1 MVKLTLE
8 IKEKDDDLKVQLLDP
23 TEKQL
28 ESASDNEKFLAQ
40 AFKELFDEKLL
51 DLLQTKFDNK

>member
-51 DLLQTKFDNK
+51 ELLQTKFDNK

>member
-28 ESASDNEKFLAQ
+28 ESASDNEKFIAQ

-51 DLLQTKFDNK
+51 DLLQTKFDSK

>member
-28 ESASDNEKFLAQ
+28 ESASDNEKYLAQ

>member
-8 IKEKDDDLKVQLLDP
+8 IKEKDKDLKVNLLNP

-28 ESASDNEKFLAQ
+28 ETASENEKFIAQ
-40 AFKELFDEKLL
+40 AFKDLFDEQLL
-51 DLLQTKFDNK
+51 WLLQEKFDNK

>member
-8 IKEKDDDLKVQLLDP
+8 IKENGQDLKVKLLDP

-28 ESASDNEKFLAQ
+28 ESASDNEKFIAQ
-40 AFKELFDEKLL
+40 AFKDLFDEKLL
-51 DLLQTKFDNK
+51 WLLQEKFDNK

>member
-8 IKEKDDDLKVQLLDP
+8 IKEKDKDLKVNLLNP

-28 ESASDNEKFLAQ
+28 ETASENEKFIAQ
-40 AFKELFDEKLL
+40 AFKDLFDEKLL
-51 DLLQTKFDNK
+51 WLLQEKFDNK

>member
-40 AFKELFDEKLL
+40 AFKELFNEKLL
-51 DLLQTKFDNK
+51 ELLQTKFDNK

>member
-8 IKEKDDDLKVQLLDP
+8 IKEKDNDLKVQLLDP

-51 DLLQTKFDNK
+51 ELLQTKFDNK

>member
-8 IKEKDDDLKVQLLDP
+8 IKEKDKDLKVNLLNP

-28 ESASDNEKFLAQ
+28 ETASENEKFIAQ
-40 AFKELFDEKLL
+40 AFKDLFDDKLL
-51 DLLQTKFDNK
+51 WLLQEKFDNK

>member
-8 IKEKDDDLKVQLLDP
+8 IKEKGQDLKVQLLDP

-28 ESASDNEKFLAQ
+28 ESASENEKFIAQ
-40 AFKELFDEKLL
+40 AFKDLFNDKLL
-51 DLLQTKFDNK
+51 DLLQTEFDNK

>member
-8 IKEKDDDLKVQLLDP
+8 IKENGQDLKVKLLDP

-28 ESASDNEKFLAQ
+28 ESASENEKFIAQ
-40 AFKELFDEKLL
+40 AFKDLFDDKLL
-51 DLLQTKFDNK
+51 WLLQEKFDNK